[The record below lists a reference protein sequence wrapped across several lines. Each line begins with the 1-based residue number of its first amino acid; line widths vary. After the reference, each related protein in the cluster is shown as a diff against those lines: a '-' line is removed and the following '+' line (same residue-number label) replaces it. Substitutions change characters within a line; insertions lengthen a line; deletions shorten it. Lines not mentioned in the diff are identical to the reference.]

1 MGTVDSSSTLL
12 PKTLPRIPAHSSY
25 TYKPPSYTNPPQLN
39 HGAKSKTGIFR
50 SRGSRGAHPTVA
62 ESREGGVRGPETAR
76 TAVTRVVGYQAGH
89 ALPCCACTLLGWGD
103 AGTDTGYC
111 QVRCQ
116 EVRFGRKQ

>member
-1 MGTVDSSSTLL
+1 MGVQWTVLALYYQRHSLVYL
-12 PKTLPRIPAHSSY
+12 HIPRIPTHSLY

-76 TAVTRVVGYQAGH
+76 TAVTRVVGYQAGR
-89 ALPCCACTLLGWGD
+89 ALPCCACTLL
-103 AGTDTGYC
+103 
-111 QVRCQ
+111 
-116 EVRFGRKQ
+116 